1 MRKCRGRKKS
11 VSAEDAKDIETRR
24 PQKTVKRKGRER
36 SAKVR
41 KRESAKARKCEGA
54 KGTNMGEYKNLIIF
68 QKADDLAFRIYKI
81 TERFPKHE
89 ILGLTSQIRR
99 SALSVPTNI
108 VEDYGR
114 KTKKEFAQFINIS
127 LGSLAETKYLHEFSK
142 KLGYIDSN
150 EIEIMNLL
158 EEVGKVL
165 WSFYKS
171 L

>member
-1 MRKCRGRKKS
+1 
-11 VSAEDAKDIETRR
+11 
-24 PQKTVKRKGRER
+24 
-36 SAKVR
+36 
-41 KRESAKARKCEGA
+41 
-54 KGTNMGEYKNLIIF
+54 MGEYKNLIIF

-108 VEDYGR
+108 VEGYGR

-127 LGSLAETKYLHEFSK
+127 LGSLAETKYLYEFSK

>member
-1 MRKCRGRKKS
+1 
-11 VSAEDAKDIETRR
+11 
-24 PQKTVKRKGRER
+24 
-36 SAKVR
+36 
-41 KRESAKARKCEGA
+41 
-54 KGTNMGEYKNLIIF
+54 MGEYKNLIIF

-127 LGSLAETKYLHEFSK
+127 LGSLSETKYLHEFSK
-142 KLGYIDSN
+142 KLGVICKIKMS
-150 EIEIMNLL
+150 
-158 EEVGKVL
+158 
-165 WSFYKS
+165 S
-171 L
+171 